1 MKIVTTF
8 QIANFKAF
16 GVAQRIPLRPITL
29 IYGANSAGK
38 SSILHALALAHHAI
52 ETGELDTRR
61 TRIGG
66 ESIDLGGFRQYVH
79 RRERDRQVELVFELD
94 SDRLSGRMTEV
105 LRSAR
110 RVAVELAVGGGFANE
125 RPAPSGDAAR
135 GSDRE
140 DGVRLERFSVKA
152 DGSPLLSMSVRGD
165 GLFRLDR
172 LDHGHPIF
180 REALREILTLA
191 TTIQDVNQED
201 FDGLGEVLDDLVSGV
216 TARQHGLFPRIE
228 DKLEEPREDTG
239 GNLLAIS
246 QGRRQRDLAQATRIF
261 LPRILH
267 DLIESISSIIESAVR
282 DLVYLGPLRSY
293 PPRHLA
299 FSQHHDPNWFAG
311 GGHAWDVVRAR
322 EDVKARVN
330 EWLGDENRLKTPYE
344 LEILDFLPAISMPGE
359 LSSKLEKTLHGLF
372 SEFLNGLSN
381 EGPSILRTLSE
392 AAQGFTGQMNEAA
405 REFTDQVN
413 KAARELTEQTTE
425 MENIIGNQIDTEH
438 IFKRWIDE
446 IVESYPDGLQDLIL
460 VDKRSGTAVSHRDVG
475 IGVSQVLPVLVS
487 AYASSGKLLAIEQPE
502 IHLHPALQ
510 AELGDVFL
518 ESALGGDGNTL
529 VIESHSEHLLL
540 RIMRRMRETSARKL
554 PDGIPEVRP
563 EDVMVLF
570 IEPDG
575 EQSLIREMPLN
586 ERGEL
591 VKAWPGGFF
600 EEGLREIF

>member
-1 MKIVTTF
+1 MKAVCTF

-16 GVAQRIPLRPITL
+16 GATQRMPLRPITL
-29 IYGANSAGK
+29 LYGTNSAGK

-52 ETGELDTRR
+52 ESGNLDTRR

-79 RRERDRQVELVFELD
+79 RRDQDRQVELVFELD
-94 SDRLSGRMTEV
+94 PDRHSGRMTEA

-110 RVAVELAVGGGFANE
+110 RVAVELAVGGGFASE
-125 RPAPSGDAAR
+125 RPVPSGDAAR
-135 GSDRE
+135 EPDRE
-140 DGVRLERFSVKA
+140 GGVRLERFSVQA
-152 DGSPLLSMSVRGD
+152 DGFPLLSMSVRGD

-180 REALREILTLA
+180 REALREVLTLF

-201 FDGLGEVLDDLVSGV
+201 FNGLGEVLDDLVSGV

-228 DKLEEPREDTG
+228 DKLEEPREDAG

-246 QGRRQRDLAQATRIF
+246 QGRRQQDLAQATRLF

-267 DLIESISSIIESAVR
+267 DLVEGISSIIETAVR

-299 FSQHHDPNWFAG
+299 FSQHHDPNWLAG

-322 EDVKARVN
+322 EDVRARVN
-330 EWLGDENRLKTPYE
+330 EWLGDENRLKTPYG
-344 LEILDFLPAISMPGE
+344 LEILNFLPAMSMPEE

-372 SEFLNGLSN
+372 NEFLSDLAS
-381 EGPSILRTLSE
+381 EGPSILR
-392 AAQGFTGQMNEAA
+392 AAREAA
-405 REFTDQVN
+405 REFT
-413 KAARELTEQTTE
+413 EQKIEDEGITLGDND
-425 MENIIGNQIDTEH
+425 MENIVGSRIDTEH

-460 VDKRSGTAVSHRDVG
+460 VDKRSGTEVSHRDVG

-487 AYASSGKLLAIEQPE
+487 AYASSGKLIAIEQPE

-518 ESALGGDGNTL
+518 ESALGAGGNTL

-540 RIMRRMRETSARKL
+540 RIMRRMRETSAGNL
-554 PDGIPEVRP
+554 PDGIPEVHP

-570 IEPDG
+570 VEPDG

-586 ERGEL
+586 EHGEL

>member
-1 MKIVTTF
+1 MKAVSTF

-16 GVAQRIPLRPITL
+16 GAAQRMPLRPITL

-52 ETGELDTRR
+52 ETGDLDTRR

-79 RRERDRQVELVFELD
+79 RRDRDRQVELVFELD
-94 SDRLSGRMTEV
+94 PDRLSGRMTEV

-110 RVAVELAVGGGFANE
+110 RVAVELAVGGGSANE
-125 RPAPSGDAAR
+125 SPMPSGDTAR
-135 GSDRE
+135 EPNRE
-140 DGVRLERFSVKA
+140 GGVRLERFSVQA
-152 DGSPLLSMSVRGD
+152 DESSLLSMSARGD

-180 REALREILTLA
+180 REALREILALF

-228 DKLEEPREDTG
+228 DNLEEPREDTG

-246 QGRRQRDLAQATRIF
+246 QGRRQQDLAQATRLF

-267 DLIESISSIIESAVR
+267 DLVEGISSIIETAVR

-299 FSQHHDPNWFAG
+299 FSQHHDPNWLAG

-322 EDVKARVN
+322 EDVRVRIN

-344 LEILDFLPAISMPGE
+344 LEILNFLPAMSMPGE
-359 LSSKLEKTLHGLF
+359 LSSKLEKTLHGFF
-372 SEFLNGLSN
+372 SEFLSGLAS

-392 AAQGFTGQMNEAA
+392 SAQEFTGQASEVA
-405 REFTDQVN
+405 RGFADQMSEVT
-413 KAARELTEQTTE
+413 RELTEQTTE
-425 MENIIGNQIDTEH
+425 MEDIVRNQIDTEH
-438 IFKRWIDE
+438 IFKQWIDE
-446 IVESYPDGLQDLIL
+446 IVESYPDGFQDLIL
-460 VDKRSGTAVSHRDVG
+460 VDQRSGTAVSHRDVG

-487 AYASSGKLLAIEQPE
+487 AYASNGKLLAIEQPE

-518 ESALGGDGNTL
+518 ESALGDGGNTL

-540 RIMRRMRETSARKL
+540 RIMRRMRETSAGNL

-570 IEPDG
+570 VELDG

>member
-1 MKIVTTF
+1 MKAVSTF
-8 QIANFKAF
+8 QITNFKAF
-16 GVAQRIPLRPITL
+16 GAAQRIPLRPITL

-52 ETGELDTRR
+52 ETGDLDTRR

-79 RRERDRQVELVFELD
+79 RRDRDRQVELVFELD
-94 SDRLSGRMTEV
+94 PDRLSGRMTEV

-110 RVAVELAVGGGFANE
+110 RLAVELAVGGGFANE
-125 RPAPSGDAAR
+125 SQMLSGDTAR
-135 GSDRE
+135 EPDRE
-140 DGVRLERFSVKA
+140 SGIRLERFSVQA
-152 DGSPLLSMSVRGD
+152 DESSLLSMSARGD

-180 REALREILTLA
+180 REALREILTLF
-191 TTIQDVNQED
+191 TTIQDVDQDD

-228 DKLEEPREDTG
+228 DKLEEPREGAG

-246 QGRRQRDLAQATRIF
+246 QGRRQPDLAQATRLF
-261 LPRILH
+261 LPRVLH
-267 DLIESISSIIESAVR
+267 DLVEGISSIIETAVR

-299 FSQHHDPNWFAG
+299 FSQHHDPNWLAG

-322 EDVKARVN
+322 EDVRARVN

-344 LEILDFLPAISMPGE
+344 LEVLDFLPAMSMPGE
-359 LSSKLEKTLHGLF
+359 LSSKLEKMLHGLF
-372 SEFLNGLSN
+372 SKFLNGLAS
-381 EGPSILRTLSE
+381 EGLSILRTLSGS
-392 AAQGFTGQMNEAA
+392 AQGFTGQASEVA
-405 REFTDQVN
+405 RGFADQTSEVT
-413 KAARELTEQTTE
+413 RELTEQTTE
-425 MENIIGNQIDTEH
+425 MENIVRNQIDAEH

-446 IVESYPDGLQDLIL
+446 IVESYPDGFQDLIL
-460 VDKRSGTAVSHRDVG
+460 VDQRSGTAVSHRDVG

-487 AYASSGKLLAIEQPE
+487 AYASNGKLLAIEQPE

-518 ESALGGDGNTL
+518 ESALGDGGNTL

-540 RIMRRMRETSARKL
+540 RIMRRMRETSTGNL

-570 IEPDG
+570 VEPDG